1 MKFLKLKQKKYLLL
15 LFTIIIYVIILLF
28 VFDYLLLED
37 LSSEKYIQEME
48 LNYINVIDIK
58 DFFYEYV
65 DSSRPIF
72 NKEKNTTTKRIVLV
86 GDSVAYGLHVDFNQT
101 FGYLLELQLNN
112 FFNEDFEVINL
123 AVPGYNLN
131 QVLRVFEEQ
140 LFDYQPD
147 MIIFVTFHNDWLLNN
162 YKEGV
167 FFEYSIFIP
176 KFHFFLYDS
185 LISKSNIYK
194 KIMFLLGKIL
204 PNTFERIN
212 LGELEAENSLI
223 KIITLSNKKEI
234 PLLIIN
240 SPNELEILLQPSDY
254 ERWFNS
260 ILSEQKKIVFNLRK
274 PLMNYQNQSLFL
286 DTAHY
291 NPQGHK
297 IVADIIMDYLLN
309 NSFV

>member
-1 MKFLKLKQKKYLLL
+1 
-15 LFTIIIYVIILLF
+15 
-28 VFDYLLLED
+28 
-37 LSSEKYIQEME
+37 
-48 LNYINVIDIK
+48 
-58 DFFYEYV
+58 
-65 DSSRPIF
+65 
-72 NKEKNTTTKRIVLV
+72 
-86 GDSVAYGLHVDFNQT
+86 
-101 FGYLLELQLNN
+101 
-112 FFNEDFEVINL
+112 
-123 AVPGYNLN
+123 
-131 QVLRVFEEQ
+131 
-140 LFDYQPD
+140 
-147 MIIFVTFHNDWLLNN
+147 
-162 YKEGV
+162 
-167 FFEYSIFIP
+167 
-176 KFHFFLYDS
+176 
-185 LISKSNIYK
+185 
-194 KIMFLLGKIL
+194 MFLLGKIL